1 MRIRELQIRVGVDSR
16 GVSSGVND
24 IIGNLRNM
32 QNRVNRMGSMFGDL
46 FSGNFRANMQRNL
59 GALSEISQGIG
70 NIGMMSMGAGAG
82 IFGGM
87 VMAAKTG
94 LDASTEFSKSLAGI
108 KSAVNGSAQDLT
120 TLKNAA
126 LDLNT
131 AFTTGLTPA
140 EQAEAI
146 TELGKAGFTTSQI
159 LGGAL
164 KGTLAMAA
172 AEGMAVGEAA
182 TIANSSMNQFGLT
195 AAKIPM
201 IADTLA
207 SGAAASTASIKSLG
221 DALNMVG
228 LVAGGLTNQSLEQ
241 TVGVL
246 AAFDQAGM
254 KGSDAGTSLKTML
267 LNLNPKSA
275 EAEQVMKK
283 LNISFTTANGKF
295 KTLSQIAQELKV
307 KMAGLSD
314 AQRTAAMQTLFGT
327 DAIRASAQLYKMGG
341 AGVDEWTEKV
351 SKAGE
356 ASRMMK
362 DQLTGWAGS
371 IKRLKALGSA
381 VTIKFGDKLADKL
394 NPMIERFMGQID
406 EMVTSGKMDKL
417 AEDAAVMVESV
428 VSVMGAL
435 GDSLSEVVDWY
446 SSLTDAEKKNITRM
460 IADSPKVLVFG
471 GAFLKVG
478 SFIAECIISIGLLQ
492 LTFPG
497 LIAGFWAVTLPII
510 AVAGWLAIVID
521 GFKTVAILFDEYKKQ
536 QANEKNMQR
545 MEKQLKGDNIRKNEE
560 AKIRTKEAQKAEDER
575 NGILS
580 WDTLKRFYTG
590 GYKGTTTGRN
600 IGQYGNIP
608 DSGVKSSMS
617 SIPSISEI
625 PRLTRPKIMPQTQKL
640 EINGIFKVINGN
652 LTPYVSDVAQTV
664 VNMNR

>member
-146 TELGKAGFTTSQI
+146 TELGKAGFITSQI

-228 LVAGGLTNQSLEQ
+228 LVAGGLTNQSLSQ

-295 KTLSQIAQELKV
+295 KILSQIAQELKV

-394 NPMIERFMGQID
+394 NPMIDKFMKQID
-406 EMVTSGKMDKL
+406 EMVASGKMDKL
-417 AEDAAVMVESV
+417 AEDAAVMVSAV
-428 VSVMGAL
+428 VEVLGKMGTQITQ
-435 GDSLSEVVDWY
+435 VIDWY
-446 SSLTDAEKKNITRM
+446 SKLSDEEKDNITSM
-460 IADSPKVLVFG
+460 IASAPKYLIVG
-471 GAFLKVG
+471 GAIAKIGSEIANLLIAFSLLRLTAPATAAALMGILGPAGAILGTVIAAGTVGWFLGNKIVDLMNTQDALNDAANNLTAKTGLTAKYGKGYGTGTGKVG
-478 SFIAECIISIGLLQ
+478 TVHQWNRTLGRFEVVPANKANKN
-492 LTFPG
+492 LTQ
-497 LIAGFWAVTLPII
+497 T
-510 AVAGWLAIVID
+510 
-521 GFKTVAILFDEYKKQ
+521 
-536 QANEKNMQR
+536 
-545 MEKQLKGDNIRKNEE
+545 
-560 AKIRTKEAQKAEDER
+560 
-575 NGILS
+575 
-580 WDTLKRFYTG
+580 
-590 GYKGTTTGRN
+590 
-600 IGQYGNIP
+600 
-608 DSGVKSSMS
+608 GVKASMS
-617 SIPSISEI
+617 SLPSISEL
-625 PRLTRPKIMPQTQKL
+625 PRLTLPKTMPQTQKL
-640 EINGIFKVINGN
+640 EINGTFKVINGN